1 MDLIFLNE
9 VTTLVLWV
17 FSNGFDSP
25 GQTTQLTSFFQQAK
39 QTRVDSKAAS
49 IWPSVKIVLPRDSR
63 MLHLRQLESFTT
75 IQDLRRVLSCV
86 SFFVKNEKCFKRKK
100 IMFTG
105 KNREIVGKDS

>member
-1 MDLIFLNE
+1 MGLTHPDKLPTYFL
-9 VTTLVLWV
+9 
-17 FSNGFDSP
+17 
-25 GQTTQLTSFFQQAK
+25 FQQAK

-63 MLHLRQLESFTT
+63 ILHLRQLESFTT

-86 SFFVKNEKCFKRKK
+86 SFFVKNEKCFTEKK